1 MPYWQLFY
9 HLIWATKR
17 REPLMTPAVAP
28 EIYGFLR
35 SKAIG
40 LGATVF
46 AVNGVADHVHMVVAI
61 PPRLAVATFIGQV
74 KGVASAKVNKAGL
87 IGTPFYW
94 QEEYGVFSFDA
105 KRLPNFI
112 AYVERQQQHHA
123 DYTAIRVNG
132 VPVEDEPDD
141 DALPV
146 ATGSTSVGGPRVQS
160 TINVTQNHGTVI
172 GTQIINQA
180 RCDRPPSTPRAG
192 RRFRRT
198 RRRGRPACAGA
209 PPGGRQRHDSRHQRV
224 RGMGGIGKTEL
235 AYVVAQQL
243 KDAFPDA
250 QLLVELRGA
259 TSNPLPP
266 AQAHQAVIRAFE
278 REAKLPLTA

>member
-17 REPLMTPAVAP
+17 REPLMTSAVAP

-46 AVNGVADHVHMVVAI
+46 AVNGVADHVHMTVAI
-61 PPRLAVATFIGQV
+61 PPRLAVATFVGQV
-74 KGVASAKVNKAGL
+74 KGVASAKANKAGL

-123 DYTAIRVNG
+123 EHTAIRVLERT
-132 VPVEDEPDD
+132 EDQEGNLIRESSLPYALDD
-141 DALPV
+141 PMWRKELEAVD
-146 ATGSTSVGGPRVQS
+146 
-160 TINVTQNHGTVI
+160 
-172 GTQIINQA
+172 NQ
-180 RCDRPPSTPRAG
+180 
-192 RRFRRT
+192 
-198 RRRGRPACAGA
+198 
-209 PPGGRQRHDSRHQRV
+209 
-224 RGMGGIGKTEL
+224 
-235 AYVVAQQL
+235 
-243 KDAFPDA
+243 
-250 QLLVELRGA
+250 
-259 TSNPLPP
+259 
-266 AQAHQAVIRAFE
+266 
-278 REAKLPLTA
+278 

>member
-9 HLIWATKR
+9 HFIWATKR

-74 KGVASAKVNKAGL
+74 KGVASAKVNKVGL

-105 KRLPNFI
+105 KRLPHFI

-123 DYTAIRVNG
+123 EHTAINVLERT
-132 VPVEDEPDD
+132 EDQE
-141 DALPV
+141 
-146 ATGSTSVGGPRVQS
+146 G
-160 TINVTQNHGTVI
+160 
-172 GTQIINQA
+172 QIIRESSLPYA
-180 RCDRPPSTPRAG
+180 LDDSTW
-192 RRFRRT
+192 
-198 RRRGRPACAGA
+198 
-209 PPGGRQRHDSRHQRV
+209 RQELEALDHQ
-224 RGMGGIGKTEL
+224 
-235 AYVVAQQL
+235 
-243 KDAFPDA
+243 
-250 QLLVELRGA
+250 
-259 TSNPLPP
+259 
-266 AQAHQAVIRAFE
+266 
-278 REAKLPLTA
+278 